1 MIALTRIEIV
11 DSGASRYRRQLEG
24 IAILTEHSSRVAPAI
39 FRKIGRPIGGGPN
52 TFAAR
57 DQPTY
62 ATRSW
67 AFASAAVAG
76 CAGSWS
82 TVAS

>member
-1 MIALTRIEIV
+1 MTVILNAAYGRFATVAVLIAGSE
-11 DSGASRYRRQLEG
+11 A
-24 IAILTEHSSRVAPAI
+24 EHSSRVA
-39 FRKIGRPIGGGPN
+39 RKIGRPLLQLAN
-52 TFAAR
+52 
-57 DQPTY
+57 QPTC

-67 AFASAAVAG
+67 ASPSAAVAG

>member
-1 MIALTRIEIV
+1 MKRREFITLLG
-11 DSGASRYRRQLEG
+11 GAAAAWPL
-24 IAILTEHSSRVAPAI
+24 
-39 FRKIGRPIGGGPN
+39 
-52 TFAAR
+52 AAR
-57 DQPTY
+57 AQQPPLQFANQPTC

-67 AFASAAVAG
+67 TSASAAVAG

>member
-1 MIALTRIEIV
+1 MRG
-11 DSGASRYRRQLEG
+11 SGRSLLSVMRGAWRHNFEE
-24 IAILTEHSSRVAPAI
+24 T
-39 FRKIGRPIGGGPN
+39 GRPIEGGLN
-52 TFAAR
+52 TLAAR
-57 DQPTY
+57 DQPTC

-67 AFASAAVAG
+67 AFASTAVAG

>member
-1 MIALTRIEIV
+1 MLKKPYEQTVVLERIKRLPWLGRCSGAGVDPSIGRKLTRPPN
-11 DSGASRYRRQLEG
+11 R
-24 IAILTEHSSRVAPAI
+24 
-39 FRKIGRPIGGGPN
+39 GRPALLQLSN
-52 TFAAR
+52 
-57 DQPTY
+57 QPTY